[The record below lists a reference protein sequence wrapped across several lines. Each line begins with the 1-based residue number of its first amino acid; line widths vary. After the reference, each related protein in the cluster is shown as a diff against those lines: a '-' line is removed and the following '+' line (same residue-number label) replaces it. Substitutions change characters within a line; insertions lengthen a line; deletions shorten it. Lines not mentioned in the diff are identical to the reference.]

1 VYCTPYHLSSRVCP
15 ILTFGDF
22 FLTDE
27 KISASGLTLTGV
39 QYIMNRDR
47 SVRCTD
53 DHWTLVQF
61 CGSVTRWAV
70 FKLTAKGVDMSTE
83 QAYWEKNVSKL
94 HLVDGRMVRY
104 APVHVRKNIEGTL
117 EQEVRAVRKVY
128 RRQGGQ
134 VDDGTETLNI
144 RSDRDAVQRFMVDY
158 VVDAELIERTLKVW
172 DEQVSNTRSMGAGRT
187 YKWRSGL
194 KLVQYTF
201 ELRSILA
208 LINTLVQCMPE
219 PVQEIR
225 HTLIHGDDGEQKNK
239 ADIMFSYDD
248 TVQAYIRFAVAIV
261 TPYAVRKIRGEER
274 RMTGQVY
281 ERSLYRTTDMG
292 QGGRRFSDADIS
304 DVLSRT
310 ILASFFPLYCRSLPL
325 TDKGKAYV
333 LVKSCTVVSCKV
345 GVRVY
350 TKRKGVAALH
360 QLDTAVRK
368 FRKGKMTEQEYN
380 DFLSKF
386 TLPKKGKRTSV
397 EKCTDNGFWITLR
410 CDQTEQLFK
419 VFTASAS
426 RADELRQMSSFSG
439 EVDKVIPVDKG
450 EVTIMMADSVYGWS
464 VEGTFFR
471 SLKAMTRNLY
481 RFLMRRTEYDD
492 QMITEH
498 AESRAMRKNA
508 EHLFSL
514 KEVMD
519 EHNGILTDVQKY
531 IIEVETSLE
540 VVPSTVHRNNRKV
553 WLYNCLVEARTGIN
567 PKLTRYKYEQL
578 REVEFHCIAVQL
590 GLVEV
595 DDVQLDIP
603 DEDEISVL
611 YRNPL
616 WIKERADRVQ
626 LTSFETAFAVQSG
639 LDRRTVYRPQPYF
652 VYDDEA
658 GMMYIN
664 CNLNERTLTGGCGH
678 IEPVQLTPVQHP
690 VLSRPMA
697 RHIAGVRA
705 ISGPVDVENPTC
717 KTVHLDTMTVN
728 GFKVPVWTAEQET
741 YVQRMPQLN
750 IRATLYEP
758 LPEGVYGPSLPCGH
772 VVVMDKHSVVQPYL
786 TKATVQV
793 SYIDMCTADG
803 DGI

>member
-1 VYCTPYHLSSRVCP
+1 MT
-15 ILTFGDF
+15 
-22 FLTDE
+22 
-27 KISASGLTLTGV
+27 
-39 QYIMNRDR
+39 
-47 SVRCTD
+47 
-53 DHWTLVQF
+53 
-61 CGSVTRWAV
+61 
-70 FKLTAKGVDMSTE
+70 TE

-94 HLVDGRMVRY
+94 YLVDGRMVRY
-104 APVHVRKNIEGTL
+104 APVQVRRNIEGTL
-117 EQEVRAVRKVY
+117 EQEVRSVRKVY
-128 RRQGGQ
+128 RRIGGQ
-134 VDDGTETLNI
+134 VDLEYETLDM
-144 RSDRDAVQRFMVDY
+144 RSDRDAIHRFMTDY
-158 VVDAELIERTLKVW
+158 VVDPELIERTLKVW
-172 DEQVSNTRSMGAGRT
+172 DELVSTMPLNGTGRT

-194 KLVQYTF
+194 KSVQYTF
-201 ELRSILA
+201 ELRSLLA
-208 LINTLVQCMPE
+208 LINTLVHCMPE

-225 HTLIHGDDGEQKNK
+225 HTLVHGDDGEQKNK

-304 DVLSRT
+304 DILSRT
-310 ILASFFPLYCRSLPL
+310 ILAAFFPLYCRTLPL

-345 GVRVY
+345 GKRTY
-350 TKRKGVAALH
+350 TGKEGVESLKH
-360 QLDTAVRK
+360 LDTMVRK
-368 FRKGKMTEQEYN
+368 FRKGKITEQEYN

-386 TLPKKGKRTSV
+386 TLPKIGKRTV
-397 EKCTDNGFWITLR
+397 VRKITKNGFWITLK
-410 CDQTEQLFK
+410 CDQTGQVFK
-419 VFTASAS
+419 VFTRSAS
-426 RADELRQMSSFSG
+426 RADELKQLSSFSG
-439 EVDKVIPVDKG
+439 EVNKVIPVDKG
-450 EVTIMMADSVYGWS
+450 EVTEMLAESVYSWS

-492 QMITEH
+492 QTITEH
-498 AESRAMRKNA
+498 AESRAMRKHR
-508 EHLFSL
+508 EHPFSL

-553 WLYNCLVEARTGIN
+553 WMYNRLVEARTGIN
-567 PKLTRYKYEQL
+567 PELTRYKYEQL
-578 REVEFHCIAVQL
+578 REIEFSNISVQL
-590 GLVEV
+590 GLIEV
-595 DDVQLDIP
+595 DDVQLDIV
-603 DEDEISVL
+603 DEDEDSVL

-616 WIKERADRVQ
+616 WIKERADRVR
-626 LTSFETAFAVQSG
+626 LTSFETMFAVQSG

-652 VYDDEA
+652 VYDNEA

-664 CNLNERTLTGGCGH
+664 CNLNERTLTGGHGR
-678 IEPVQLTPVQHP
+678 IEPVQLTPVQYP
-690 VLSRPMA
+690 VLSRTMA
-697 RHIAGVRA
+697 RHVAGVRA

-728 GFKVPVWTAEQET
+728 GFTVPVWTTEQET
-741 YVQRMPQLN
+741 YVQRRPELN
-750 IRATLYEP
+750 IRTTMYEP
-758 LPEGVYGPSLPCGH
+758 LPEDVYGPRRPWGHH
-772 VVVMDKHSVVQPYL
+772 VVVDKHSVVQPYL

-793 SYIDMCTADG
+793 KYIDMCTADG